1 MGEAEKL
8 QSKYDRLLSR
18 LDDLGSVVVAFSG
31 GVDSTLLLRCA
42 REALGDQ
49 VLALT
54 VDTPYLPRRELAEAS
69 DLARQIGARHLL
81 VHLPLPPEIDTNP
94 EDRCYLCKKKVFAR
108 IQAEA
113 ERQEI
118 PNILDG
124 TNHDD
129 LGVHRPGLKA
139 LSEMDIISPL
149 AEAGLTKAEIRQLSR
164 KLDLPTWDKPAYSC
178 LLTRLPH
185 GVPVKMETLARIET
199 AENYLINAGFSTVR
213 VRVHDKLARIEIPRG
228 DFETFMAFNQKED
241 VAEKF
246 RVLGFDFTV
255 LDLRGYLSGSMD
267 PKLS

>member
-8 QSKYDRLLSR
+8 QLKYDRLLSR
-18 LDDLGSVVVAFSG
+18 LGDLGSVVVALSG

-42 REALGDQ
+42 HQALGDQ
-49 VLALT
+49 VQALT

-94 EDRCYLCKKKVFAR
+94 EERCYLCKKKVFAQ

-113 ERQEI
+113 ERLEI
-118 PNILDG
+118 PHILDG

-139 LSEMDIISPL
+139 LGEMDVISPL
-149 AEAGLTKAEIRQLSR
+149 AEAGLTKAEIRSLSR
-164 KLDLPTWDKPAYSC
+164 KLSLPTWDKPAYSC

-185 GVPVKMETLARIET
+185 GLPVKMETLARIET
-199 AENYLINAGFSTVR
+199 AENYLIDAGFTAVR
-213 VRVHDKLARIEIPRG
+213 VRVHEKLARIEIPFG
-228 DFETFMAFNQKED
+228 DFETFMAFNQQEN
-241 VAEKF
+241 VAGKF
-246 RVLGFDFTV
+246 RAFGFDFTT
-255 LDLRGYLSGSMD
+255 LDLRGYFSGSMD
-267 PKLS
+267 PKLG